1 MDLASGKKEPWEIR
15 AEIESLN
22 SVLLMELDSDQRHII
37 EIKINELLGELG
49 DVPSAAQGG
58 ITELDLQGGGA
69 SSGPGTGTS
78 DSIPAKLSDGEFVM
92 TANAVKNF
100 GGGNRHQGAKKMY
113 QMMNTLDP
121 NSEKPSEAKVIGG

>member
-1 MDLASGKKEPWEIR
+1 MDIDTTGMEDLEIIDAYSELASKYAHEAK
-15 AEIESLN
+15 
-22 SVLLMELDSDQRHII
+22 
-37 EIKINELLGELG
+37 
-49 DVPSAAQGG
+49 GG

-69 SSGPGTGTS
+69 SNGPGTGTS

-100 GGGNRHQGAKKMY
+100 GGGDRHQGAKKMY

-121 NSEKPSEAKVIGG
+121 NSEKPSEAKAIV